1 MPSRRWPGVLPLRLF
16 MIRPPLPEPVQ
27 SEPLLT
33 PQNAVMS
40 VAGHQRKADRRIR
53 IVGGVLGDVDRSPTV
68 DHRRTVPVGGV
79 LEPGRD
85 VQVAIQ
91 IRILLVN
98 VVQATRLVHSC
109 DAGAERECHA
119 RIGQNQFVCE
129 RAVLANRVAKV
140 HASIGIHG
148 VGWAAGIRDVPL
160 HVTVVQCIGII
171 RIFGIAGVLNAEI
184 TSATLVKDARPTRS
198 GALIARA
205 RIVNGIRRWSMIIA
219 ERVSGRRAVP
229 FVALIVRPRT
239 VERIRGIAVESK
251 TGGTDSPRAIT
262 TVRFLR

>member
-1 MPSRRWPGVLPLRLF
+1 

-27 SEPLLT
+27 SEPVLT

-40 VAGHQRKADRRIR
+40 SLVTNEKPTDVSVI
-53 IVGGVLGDVDRSPTV
+53 IGGVLDDVDCSPTV
-68 DHRRTVPVGGV
+68 EHRRTVPVGGI

-85 VQVAIQ
+85 VQVAIH

-98 VVQATRLVHSC
+98 VVQATRLIHSW
-109 DAGAERECHA
+109 DAGAERKCHA

-129 RAVLANRVAKV
+129 RTVLANRVAKI
-140 HASIGIHG
+140 HASIGIDG
-148 VGWAAGIRDVPL
+148 VGWAARIRDVVL

-171 RIFGIAGVLNAEI
+171 RIFGIAGVLNTDI

-205 RIVNGIRRWSMIIA
+205 RIVNGIRGWSMIIA
-219 ERVSGRRAVP
+219 ERVSGCRAVP

-239 VERIRGIAVESK
+239 VERIR
-251 TGGTDSPRAIT
+251 D
-262 TVRFLR
+262 